1 MEKNLQGVENILGN
15 LKNMATD
22 MNLEISRQNEQLDT
36 IQAKVILMRWTEMN
50 HYC

>member
-1 MEKNLQGVENILGN
+1 MEKNLQGVGNILGN

-36 IQAKVILMRWTEMN
+36 IQAKVILMRWTEIKQ
-50 HYC
+50 YC

>member
-1 MEKNLQGVENILGN
+1 MEKNLQGVGNILGN

-36 IQAKVILMRWTEMN
+36 IQAKVILMRWTDIK

>member
-1 MEKNLQGVENILGN
+1 MEKNLQGVGNILGN

-36 IQAKVILMRWTEMN
+36 IQAKVILMRWTEMI

>member
-1 MEKNLQGVENILGN
+1 MEKNLQGVGNILGN

-36 IQAKVILMRWTEMN
+36 IQAKVMHWTEIK

>member
-1 MEKNLQGVENILGN
+1 MEKNLQGVGNILGN

-22 MNLEISRQNEQLDT
+22 MNLEISRQNDQLDT

>member
-1 MEKNLQGVENILGN
+1 MEKNLQGVGNILGN

-36 IQAKVILMRWTEMN
+36 IQAKVILMHWTEIKQ
-50 HYC
+50 YC